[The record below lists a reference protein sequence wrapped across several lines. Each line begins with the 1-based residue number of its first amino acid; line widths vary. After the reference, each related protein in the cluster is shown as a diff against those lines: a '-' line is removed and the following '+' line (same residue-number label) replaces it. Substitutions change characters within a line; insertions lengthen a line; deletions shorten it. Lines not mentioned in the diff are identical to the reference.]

1 MTGQYWRNSV
11 FKNSELTL
19 LKLNNIELR
28 QKHVNFDSQS
38 YKTNINFK
46 NIDFFSLFLLYV

>member
-28 QKHVNFDSQS
+28 QKHVNFDRQS